1 MRQQNPVRSS
11 PESRVSPR
19 AYVNSFFERFVL
31 RPRSRFRTFFRYRY
45 QAFFLCSG
53 NSVNRLFLIF
63 IKVLIKLRKASWGQ
77 VESIFIH
84 IPKTAGSSIRT
95 QMEKAF
101 GRALVTINS
110 PRSIAKSLRLPCA
123 EVRGIVLEHVNP
135 MLLVSLG
142 LLSEGD
148 VNRSA
153 FSIIRNPQ
161 ERFHSAWAYGVHRKY
176 FPHGKSPADVLNLVQ
191 SVTPGAFTSAEAEG
205 YLFLRP
211 QTDFLVGVDFQS
223 GRLWRMEQ
231 LRKSSKLFP
240 RQLGPMELENVG
252 LASQRQEYPS
262 HSLETLILETYWKD
276 TELWE
281 NLGNSGHSTV

>member
-1 MRQQNPVRSS
+1 
-11 PESRVSPR
+11 
-19 AYVNSFFERFVL
+19 
-31 RPRSRFRTFFRYRY
+31 
-45 QAFFLCSG
+45 
-53 NSVNRLFLIF
+53 
-63 IKVLIKLRKASWGQ
+63 
-77 VESIFIH
+77 
-84 IPKTAGSSIRT
+84 
-95 QMEKAF
+95 
-101 GRALVTINS
+101 
-110 PRSIAKSLRLPCA
+110 
-123 EVRGIVLEHVNP
+123 